1 VKILNDPASL
11 PDHLQDISVAHYR
24 VAEGLVR
31 DVRSAAHV
39 LNPPCFDRL
48 TANRAWTESGGIVG
62 LASLG
67 RKHEYDKSIP

>member
-1 VKILNDPASL
+1 MTFLNDPASL
-11 PDHLQDISVAHYR
+11 PNHLQDISIAHYS

-31 DVRSAAHV
+31 DVRKAAHV